1 MSRHPG
7 GRCRSGHPDGH
18 TLAVLASQPEAVAP
32 HLKDM
37 STLTRRRLT
46 ERHPWLFPVAVRTHQ
61 TRRRVA
67 WLTSG
72 ARWASRAP
80 DAPELPV
87 RVKKHGSLLLRELAP
102 GDMALQH
109 NKVVNLRLAS
119 ARTDG
124 VLIRPGET
132 FSFNKV
138 VGNCTRRKGYVVGM
152 RLSNGDAVSGVG
164 GGICQLANLL
174 HWMFLHSPLTVVE
187 RSEHS
192 FDPFPDKDRVLPW
205 GVGCSIVWNYVDLA
219 VRNDTDVTFQLHT
232 WLEERHLRG
241 ELRADRPVA
250 HSYKVEARDEEF
262 LRVGDRV
269 WRRNEIWRTLIDR
282 RTGDTVGE
290 ELVKRNCAVVKYP
303 PPEHL
308 VTELDEDGRPVPSQP
323 TTAPRST
330 TRAGALS
337 TLRS

>member
-1 MSRHPG
+1 MQ
-7 GRCRSGHPDGH
+7 
-18 TLAVLASQPEAVAP
+18 TLS
-32 HLKDM
+32 
-37 STLTRRRLT
+37 RRRLT
-46 ERHPWLFPVAVRTHQ
+46 ARHPWLHPVAVRVHQ
-61 TRRRVA
+61 ARRLAA

-72 ARWASRAP
+72 TSWATRAP
-80 DAPELPV
+80 GTPTLPV
-87 RVKKHGSLLLRELAP
+87 RIKKHGSLLLRELSR
-102 GDMALQH
+102 DEMALQH

-124 VLIRPGET
+124 VVIRPGET

-152 RLSNGDAVSGVG
+152 HLSNGDAAAGVG

-192 FDPFPDKDRVLPW
+192 FDPFPDKNRVLPW
-205 GVGCSIVWNYVDLA
+205 GVGCSIVWNYVDLV
-219 VRNDTDVTFQLHT
+219 VRNDTDGTFQLRT
-232 WLEERHLRG
+232 WVEEKHLRG
-241 ELRADRPVA
+241 ELRADRPIE

-262 LRVGDRV
+262 LRSEGQV
-269 WRRNEIWRTLIDR
+269 WRRNEIWRILVDR

-308 VTELDEDGRPVPSQP
+308 VTDLTADGRPLQA
-323 TTAPRST
+323 TTAPRRT
-330 TRAGALS
+330 TRAGLAS
-337 TLRS
+337 TVMS